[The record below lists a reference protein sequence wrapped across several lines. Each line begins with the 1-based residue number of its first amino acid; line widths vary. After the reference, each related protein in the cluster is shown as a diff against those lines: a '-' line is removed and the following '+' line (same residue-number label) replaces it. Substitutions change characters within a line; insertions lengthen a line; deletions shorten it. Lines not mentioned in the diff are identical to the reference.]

1 MVRKIVLAAAAG
13 LLLAAG
19 VAAGGGAFAEPTPPP
34 DPASIPPPVFDFDT
48 DPAKAVVAR
57 VKFDSRTQAHVESTK
72 VTTSRARGHSGEPSI
87 LRLRLTDVDG
97 AEIEQINAWSP
108 LWRLDGGPNGSK
120 AVRSSGTGNFIV
132 PFSPALAAM
141 TVTDVRLNQQVV
153 TVDLAA
159 PIRTFCAANPA
170 DPDCKESDLAVTAVE
185 PAAPLFGVLG
195 QPITVTV
202 ASTVANH
209 GPDGPSDARV
219 RQEVSAAAG
228 LTIADGAPVTTD
240 VPVAVGTPQRLTRTY
255 TVTCTQPGTV
265 NLTATTR
272 VAPKLPSVVDAQ
284 SANDVRSATLGVT
297 CAVPAT
303 VNVKPGS
310 ADNVVNLNPGV
321 LPVGVLTTAAGE
333 YGNPVAIDATTIDW
347 STLRLGSPSRI
358 LAGLGARETHGKIHP
373 EDVEELDERTR
384 DGDTDAMLHFDPKA
398 DGLAVGDT
406 SACVYGRL
414 RVAGAMVAFYGCDR
428 VTVRP

>member
-1 MVRKIVLAAAAG
+1 MVRKIVLVAAAG
-13 LLLAAG
+13 LLLIAG
-19 VAAGGGAFAEPTPPP
+19 PAAFADPTPPPP
-34 DPASIPPPVFDFDT
+34 DPATIPLPVFDFDA

-57 VKFDSRTQAHVESTK
+57 VTFDSRTQAHVESTT
-72 VTTSRARGHSGEPSI
+72 VTTSRARGHSGEPPI

-97 AEIEQINAWSP
+97 AEVDRINAWSP

-120 AVRSSGTGNFIV
+120 GVRSSGTGNFIV

-141 TVTDVRLNQQVV
+141 TVTDVRLNQEVV

-159 PIRTFCAANPA
+159 PIRTFCGANPG
-170 DPDCKESDLAVTAVE
+170 DPDCKESDLAITAVE
-185 PAAPLFGVLG
+185 PSAPLFGVLG

-202 ASTVANH
+202 ASDVANN
-209 GPDGPSDARV
+209 GPDGPTDARV
-219 RQEVSAAAG
+219 RREVSAGAG
-228 LTIADGAPVTTD
+228 LTIADAAPVTTD
-240 VPVAVGTPQRLTRTY
+240 VPVAVGTTQRLTKAY

-272 VAPKLPSVVDAQ
+272 VTAKLPSVVDAAP
-284 SANDVRSATLGVT
+284 ANDVRSATLGVT

-310 ADNVVNLNPGV
+310 AENVVNLNDGV
-321 LPVGVLTTAAGE
+321 LPVGVLTTNAGE
-333 YGNPVAIDATTIDW
+333 YGNPVAVDATTIDW
-347 STLRLGSPSRI
+347 STLRLAAPSRI
-358 LAGLGARETHGKIHP
+358 LAGLGARERHGRIHP
-373 EDVEELDERTR
+373 ENVEELDERTR
-384 DGDTDAMLHFDPKA
+384 DRDTDAMLHFDPKT
-398 DGLAVGDT
+398 DGLTVGDT

-414 RVAGAMVAFYGCDR
+414 RLAGAMVAFYGCDR

>member
-13 LLLAAG
+13 LLLMAG
-19 VAAGGGAFAEPTPPP
+19 VAGSAAFADPTPPP
-34 DPASIPPPVFDFDT
+34 DPATIPVPAFDFDA
-48 DPAKAVVAR
+48 DPAKALVAR
-57 VKFDSRTQAHVESTK
+57 VRFDSRTQAHVESTK
-72 VTTSRARGHSGEPSI
+72 VSTSRARGHSGEPPI

-97 AEIEQINAWSP
+97 NEIDRINAWSP

-120 AVRSSGTGNFIV
+120 AVRSTGTGNFIV

-141 TVTDVRLNQQVV
+141 TVTDVPLNQQVV

-159 PIRTFCAANPA
+159 PIRAFCAANPA
-170 DPDCKESDLAVTAVE
+170 DPDCRESDLAVTAVA
-185 PAAPLFGVLG
+185 PSAPLFGVLG

-202 ASTVANH
+202 ASTVANN

-219 RQEVSAAAG
+219 RREVSAGAG

-240 VPVAVGTPQRLTRTY
+240 VPVAVGTPQRLTSTY

-272 VAPKLPSVVDAQ
+272 VTPKLPSVVDAQ
-284 SANDVRSATLGVT
+284 PANDVRSATLGVT

-303 VNVKPGS
+303 VNIKPGS
-310 ADNVVNLNPGV
+310 AENVVNLNNGV
-321 LPVGVLTTAAGE
+321 LPVGVLTTTAGE

-358 LAGLGARETHGKIHP
+358 LAGVGAREKHGRIHP
-373 EDVEELDERTR
+373 ENVEEMDEHRR
-384 DGDTDAMLHFDPKA
+384 DQDTDAMLHFDPKT

-406 SACVYGRL
+406 SGCVYGRL

-428 VTVRP
+428 VSVRP

>member
-13 LLLAAG
+13 LLLMAAG
-19 VAAGGGAFAEPTPPP
+19 STAGADPAPPP
-34 DPASIPPPVFDFDT
+34 DPATIPLPVFDFDA

-57 VKFDSRTQAHVESTK
+57 VKFDSRTQAHVVSTT
-72 VTTSRARGHSGEPSI
+72 VTTSRARGHSGEPPI

-97 AEIEQINAWSP
+97 AELDRINAWSP

-120 AVRSSGTGNFIV
+120 GVRSSGTGNFIV

-141 TVTDVRLNQQVV
+141 TVTDVRLGQQVV

-159 PIRTFCAANPA
+159 PIRTFCASNPG

-185 PAAPLFGVLG
+185 PSAPLFGVLG

-202 ASTVANH
+202 ASTVANN
-209 GPDGPSDARV
+209 GPDGPTDARV
-219 RQEVSAAAG
+219 RREVSAGAG
-228 LTIADGAPVTTD
+228 LTIADAAPDSTD
-240 VPVAVGTPQRLTRTY
+240 VSVAVGTPRRLTKTY

-265 NLTATTR
+265 NFTATTR

-284 SANDVRSATLGVT
+284 SANDVRTATLGVT

-303 VNVKPGS
+303 VNIKPGS
-310 ADNVVNLNPGV
+310 AENVVNLNNGV
-321 LPVGVLTTAAGE
+321 LPVGVLTTTAGE

-347 STLRLGSPSRI
+347 STLRLASPTRI
-358 LAGLGARETHGKIHP
+358 LAGLGARERHGKIHP
-373 EDVEELDERTR
+373 ENVEEMDERTR
-384 DGDTDAMLHFDPKA
+384 DGDTDAMLHFDPKT

-428 VTVRP
+428 VSVRP